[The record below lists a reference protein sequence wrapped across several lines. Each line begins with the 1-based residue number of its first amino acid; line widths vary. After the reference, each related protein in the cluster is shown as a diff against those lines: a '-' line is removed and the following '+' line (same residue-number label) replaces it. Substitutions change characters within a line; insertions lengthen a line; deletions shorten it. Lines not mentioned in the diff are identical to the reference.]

1 MPENIK
7 YVISKTEDNAKFYL
21 CPHEDGNV
29 GFYSFPDEE
38 HYEWEKENL
47 FNAVKFFTAS
57 LARSYA
63 DSLSNATVQA
73 VIWEDDVGCFGGYKL
88 EEET

>member
-7 YVISKTEDNAKFYL
+7 YVISKMEDNTKFYL
-21 CPHEDGNV
+21 CPHEDGSV
-29 GFYSFPDEE
+29 GFFWFPDEE

-47 FNAVKFFTAS
+47 FNAVKFSSSS

-63 DSLSNATVQA
+63 CSLSNAVVQA

-88 EEET
+88 KEDV

>member
-1 MPENIK
+1 MRNS
-7 YVISKTEDNAKFYL
+7 ISVRI
-21 CPHEDGNV
+21 GR
-29 GFYSFPDEE
+29 
-38 HYEWEKENL
+38 ENL
-47 FNAVKFFTAS
+47 FNAVKFSTVS

-63 DSLSNATVQA
+63 DSLPNATVQA

>member
-7 YVISKTEDNAKFYL
+7 YVVSKTEDNAKFYL
-21 CPHEDGNV
+21 CPH
-29 GFYSFPDEE
+29 
-38 HYEWEKENL
+38 WERENL
-47 FNAVKFFTAS
+47 FNAVKFSTVS

-63 DSLSNATVQA
+63 DSLPNATVQA

-88 EEET
+88 KEET

>member
-7 YVISKTEDNAKFYL
+7 YIISKTENGTKFYL
-21 CPHEDGNV
+21 CPHEEQ
-29 GFYSFPDEE
+29 YQWEE
-38 HYEWEKENL
+38 GNL
-47 FNAVKFFTAS
+47 FNAVKFSTAS

-63 DSLSNATVQA
+63 DSLLNAIVQA
-73 VIWEDDVGCFGGYKL
+73 VIWEDDVGCFDGYKL

>member
-7 YVISKTEDNAKFYL
+7 YVISKTKDNAKFYL
-21 CPHEDGNV
+21 CPHKDGNV
-29 GFYSFPDEE
+29 SFYSFSDEE

-47 FNAVKFFTAS
+47 FNAVKFSTAS

-63 DSLSNATVQA
+63 DSLPNAIVQA
-73 VIWEDDVGCFGGYKL
+73 VIWKDDVGCFGGYKL
-88 EEET
+88 KENE

>member
-7 YVISKTEDNAKFYL
+7 YVISKMEDNAKFYL

-29 GFYSFPDEE
+29 VFFWFPGEE

-47 FNAVKFFTAS
+47 FNAVKFSSAG

-63 DSLSNATVQA
+63 CSLPNAVVQA

-88 EEET
+88 KEET